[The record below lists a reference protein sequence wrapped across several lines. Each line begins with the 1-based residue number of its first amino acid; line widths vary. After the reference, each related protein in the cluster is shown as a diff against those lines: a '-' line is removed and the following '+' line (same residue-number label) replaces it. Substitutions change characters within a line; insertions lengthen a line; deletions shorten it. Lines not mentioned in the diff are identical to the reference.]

1 MRRRSCPGDFVLR
14 SPLAPSLARRFAGSL
29 RFRWLA
35 SLRSLACVL
44 LALFCAS
51 ASATAHPVPFS
62 YLDLRLDAGGVS
74 GTLTV
79 HVFDAAHDL
88 SIDPP
93 DRLLDPNLAASRAA
107 ALQSLLASRLSIAAG
122 DDPLSIDWGP
132 IEVLPDKQSLRLPF
146 GVKPASDR
154 GQPPSPLR
162 GSGGPGTGVRPPI
175 VRLKVALFPY
185 DPRHQT
191 FVNVYEDSALRQQ
204 IILDARRDSFEYIS
218 GSARGTL
225 AVVQR
230 FVAAG
235 IHHILIGPD
244 HVLFLIGLLLLGG
257 TIRRLALVVTAFTL
271 AHSITLTVAAL
282 RLFSPSPSL
291 VEPLIALSIVYV
303 GVDNLMA
310 RGGRDVRV
318 WIAFAFGLVHG
329 FGFAS
334 VLREMDLP
342 ARALGWS
349 LLSFNV
355 GVEIGQLFVVVLVAS
370 LLAALR
376 HRSEAAGRRLAFAGS
391 LVVVV
396 AGAFW
401 FVERVFFA
409 GGSL

>member
-1 MRRRSCPGDFVLR
+1 MRGFWLLPALVLCA
-14 SPLAPSLARRFAGSL
+14 APAA
-29 RFRWLA
+29 
-35 SLRSLACVL
+35 
-44 LALFCAS
+44 
-51 ASATAHPVPFS
+51 AHPVPFS
-62 YLDLRLDAGGVS
+62 YLDLRLGADGLT

-93 DRLLDPNLAASRAA
+93 ERLLDPSVASSRAA
-107 ALQSLLASRLSIAAG
+107 ALQSLLASRLSITDG
-122 DDPLSIDWGP
+122 TSPLTIAWAP
-132 IEVLPDKQSLRLPF
+132 LEVLPDKQSLRLPF
-146 GVKPASDR
+146 GVRPGSNW
-154 GQPPSPLR
+154 GQTR
-162 GSGGPGTGVRPPI
+162 VRPPI
-175 VRLKVALFPY
+175 VGLTVALFPY
-185 DPRHQT
+185 DPKHQT

-204 IILDARRDSFEYIS
+204 VILDASRESFEYYS
-218 GSARGTL
+218 GSPRGTL
-225 AVVQR
+225 AVVRR
-230 FVAAG
+230 FVGAG

-244 HVLFLIGLLLLGG
+244 HLLFLVGLLLLGG

-271 AHSITLTVAAL
+271 AHSITLSIAAL
-282 RLFSPSPSL
+282 NLFSPPSRL

-303 GVDNLMA
+303 GIDNLMV
-310 RGGRDVRV
+310 RSGRDVRV

-342 ARALGWS
+342 ARALGWT
-349 LLSFNV
+349 LFSFNV
-355 GVEIGQLFVVVLVAS
+355 GVEIGQLLVVVLVAS
-370 LLAALR
+370 ALAALR

>member
-1 MRRRSCPGDFVLR
+1 MQRLGL
-14 SPLAPSLARRFAGSL
+14 
-29 RFRWLA
+29 
-35 SLRSLACVL
+35 L
-44 LALFCAS
+44 LALLMCAS
-51 ASATAHPVPFS
+51 VPAAAHPVPFS
-62 YLDLRLDAGGVS
+62 YLDLRLDANGVS

-93 DRLLDPNLAASRAA
+93 ERLLDPNVAASRAA
-107 ALQSLLASRLSIAAG
+107 ALTSLLAARLSIAAATN
-122 DDPLSIDWGP
+122 PLPIAWGAV
-132 IEVLPDKQSLRLPF
+132 EVLADKQSLRLPF
-146 GVKPASDR
+146 TAGKTR
-154 GQPPSPLR
+154 PS
-162 GSGGPGTGVRPPI
+162 I
-175 VRLKVALFPY
+175 VGLSAALFSY
-185 DPRHQT
+185 DPKHQT
-191 FVNVYEDSALRQQ
+191 FVNVYEDGALRQQ
-204 IILDARRDSFEYIS
+204 IILDASRTSFEYIS
-218 GSARGTL
+218 GSPRGTL
-225 AVVQR
+225 AVVRR

-244 HVLFLIGLLLLGG
+244 HILFLVGLLLLGG
-257 TIRRLALVVTAFTL
+257 TIRRLALVVTAFTA
-271 AHSITLTVAAL
+271 AHSITLTIAAL
-282 RLFSPSPSL
+282 RLFSPPPSL

-303 GVDNLMA
+303 GVDNLMV

-370 LLAALR
+370 ALGALR
-376 HRSEAAGRRLAFAGS
+376 HRSEAAGRRIAFAGS

-401 FVERVFFA
+401 FVERVFLA